1 MCLTLFLFHVFVQ
14 EIYPPKLHE
23 FAYVTDGA
31 CEEEEIL
38 AMELIMLKVLSSKQI
53 RQVNAMCLVFELAS
67 YSCIYSLTLL
77 SV

>member
-1 MCLTLFLFHVFVQ
+1 MLFLFSVSVQ

-38 AMELIMLKVLSSKQI
+38 AMELIMLKVCAF
-53 RQVNAMCLVFELAS
+53 VEFH
-67 YSCIYSLTLL
+67 
-77 SV
+77 